1 MTTNVYF
8 CKSNTMPMSEDRK
21 NNIKSEDIYLQ
32 EVYKDW
38 LKFGAT
44 SILNIGKYEILF
56 RSHNEYDAT
65 QNEVFEDKAIQYLN
79 NGAVCTNEKLQYS
92 LVFDDAYKSILECNF
107 TMPSRHAWLGD
118 VFSTLPYGIIKK
130 NKTGLGATT
139 LELNSKRNSIIV
151 VPTRA
156 LAYEKAKNSRI
167 PGTDKYRILY
177 CGGKLKDFKTP
188 TLSEYLA
195 DETIPYKKLL
205 VVADSLPR
213 TLDVIGEDNYKDFF
227 IMIDEIDSYQYESH
241 YRLNIEKVVDY
252 YFRFPDG
259 QRCMISATIGS
270 FSNPLIKDEP
280 IINVN
285 FTDIEAREIILQPSN
300 NPIVTALDKI
310 LQLRRDFPN
319 DKILVAFN
327 LVTKGILPIIESL
340 PDELKVEC
348 CVLCGDKSKPHV
360 KEYLYEVEDNHLP
373 KQIAFMS
380 STYFVGVDFAE
391 RYHLVTVMDAT
402 FPWTLLSTDKLQQIA
417 GRCRHKDGLFS
428 ETIIYNT
435 RSGNTNSINYEELEK
450 NIITDA
456 NILIELSSLFGKAKQ
471 KFPKLIKTYNEI
483 YLDEIVD
490 SSARSYFGSSY
501 VKLVREVEDNIKI
514 AYFNVDNIL
523 IQVRLLHTTYSNI
536 RNLYDELKNEGNRVS
551 LLSIKYE
558 QNNILNEVAE
568 RIATQ
573 KEKTE
578 KELMDAFIS
587 ELREKR
593 TLSERETLAQ
603 NRRNSYT
610 NKVGVFLEHFNEL
623 QHYVPFED
631 LVSILPLHDNPKQ
644 YQQFYNAVIFWA
656 LDNEHPIKK
665 TWVTSFV
672 IGEKYTGAQIEEKVN
687 SIWSGVLGLNKL
699 GRKTAMSIAQEYFA
713 VLKQTRAR
721 IDGRIPQRVYEVI
734 SLNPKG
740 LPIEHVKFIASD
752 TNIQRRIRI

>member
-1 MTTNVYF
+1 
-8 CKSNTMPMSEDRK
+8 MPMSEDRK
-21 NNIKSEDIYLQ
+21 NNIKSEDIDLQ

-38 LKFGAT
+38 LEFGAT

-65 QNEVFEDKAIQYLN
+65 TNEVFEDRAIQYLN
-79 NGAVCTNEKLQYS
+79 NGVVCTNEKLQYS
-92 LVFDDAYKSILECNF
+92 LEYDEENYSIKGCNF
-107 TMPSRHAWLGD
+107 TMPSKHAWLGD

-130 NKTGLGATT
+130 NKTGIGATT

-167 PGTDKYRILY
+167 SGTDKFRVLY
-177 CGGKLKDFKTP
+177 CGGKLKDFNIP

-241 YRLNIEKVVDY
+241 YRPNLEKVVDY
-252 YFRFPDG
+252 YFKFPQG

-285 FTDIEAREIILQPSN
+285 FTNIDAREITLQPSN

-310 LQLRRDFPN
+310 LQLSKDFPN

-327 LVTKGILPIIESL
+327 LVTRGILPIIESL

-360 KEYLYEVEDNHLP
+360 KEFLYEVVDNHLP
-373 KQIAFMS
+373 KQITFMS
-380 STYFVGVDFAE
+380 STYFVGIDFAE
-391 RYHLVTVMDAT
+391 RYHLVTIMDAA

-417 GRCRHKDGLFS
+417 GRCRHKDGLLS
-428 ETIIYNT
+428 ETIVYNT
-435 RSGNTNSINYEELEK
+435 RKGNANSINFEELER

-456 NILIELSSLFGKAKQ
+456 NVLIELSSFFDKAKQ
-471 KFPKLIKTYNEI
+471 RFPKLIKTYNEI

-490 SSARSYFGSSY
+490 SSARSYFGSSN
-501 VKLVREVEDNIKI
+501 VKLVRNADENIQI

-523 IQVRLLHTTYSNI
+523 IQVRLLHTMYSNI
-536 RNLYDELKNEGNRVS
+536 RTLYDELMSEGNRVR
-551 LLSIKYE
+551 LLSTKNE
-558 QNNILNEVAE
+558 QDNILDEVTKK
-568 RIATQ
+568 IAVQ
-573 KEKTE
+573 KDETD

-587 ELREKR
+587 ELRDKQ

-610 NKVGVFLEHFNEL
+610 NKVGVFLEHFIEL
-623 QHYVPFED
+623 QHYVPFES
-631 LVSILPLHDNPKQ
+631 LVSILPLYDNPKQ

-656 LDNEHPIKK
+656 LDDEHSIKK

-687 SIWSGVLGLNKL
+687 AIWSGALGLSKL
-699 GRKTAMSIAQEYFA
+699 SRKTAMSIAQEYFA

-740 LPIEHVKFIASD
+740 LPTEHVEYIAPD
-752 TNIQRRIRI
+752 INIQRKIRL